1 MRQRSSSETGLLRRG
16 AVRSSRPAYDWLREL
31 EPSARDRVWK
41 LSVVRRFADREI
53 VFEAGQPCDG
63 LHVVRDGLV
72 ACGAT
77 SPEGKEFIHFL
88 LLPGATFGAP
98 SAIDRRPHFLSTW
111 AEGEA
116 AIAHL
121 PQRAL
126 DQLLVDLPD
135 LAMLLARQVCQEY
148 RFAYAALE
156 GHIMADLPVRMARML
171 VFSARTYGHTTAS
184 GSVEVIFTQER
195 VSHHLGVSRQSVA
208 KILREWRKRAWV
220 ETEYGRVVVRDMDAL
235 RLIAGLTRRGAPA
248 GPGR

>member
-1 MRQRSSSETGLLRRG
+1 MGR
-16 AVRSSRPAYDWLREL
+16 ANAKSSRPAYDWLREL
-31 EPSARDRVWK
+31 DPAARDRVSA

-63 LHVVRDGLV
+63 LHVVREGLV

-88 LLPGATFGAP
+88 LLPGTTFGAP
-98 SAIDRRPHFLSTW
+98 SAIDRRPHFLSSW

-116 AIAHL
+116 LIAHL
-121 PQRAL
+121 PQSEL
-126 DQLLVDLPD
+126 DRLLADWPK
-135 LAMLLARQVCQEY
+135 LAMLLAQQVCQEY

-171 VFSARTYGHTTAS
+171 IFSARTYGHTTAS
-184 GSVEVIFTQER
+184 GSLELTFTQER

-208 KILREWRKRAWV
+208 KILREWRQNAWV
-220 ETEYGRVVVRDMDAL
+220 QTEYGRVVVRDLEAL
-235 RLIAGLTRRGAPA
+235 RGIAGLMR
-248 GPGR
+248 

>member
-1 MRQRSSSETGLLRRG
+1 MGR
-16 AVRSSRPAYDWLREL
+16 ANAKSSRPAYDWLREL
-31 EPSARDRVWK
+31 DPAARDRVST

-63 LHVVRDGLV
+63 LHVVREGLV

-88 LLPGATFGAP
+88 LLPGTTFGAP
-98 SAIDRRPHFLSTW
+98 SAIDRRPHFLSSW

-116 AIAHL
+116 LIAQL
-121 PQRAL
+121 PQPEL
-126 DQLLVDLPD
+126 DRLLAEWPR
-135 LAMLLARQVCQEY
+135 LAMLLAQQVCQEY

-171 VFSARTYGHTTAS
+171 IFSARTYGHTTAS
-184 GSVEVIFTQER
+184 GSLELTFTQER

-208 KILREWRKRAWV
+208 KILREWRQNAWV
-220 ETEYGRVVVRDMDAL
+220 QTEYGRVVVRDLEAL
-235 RLIAGLTRRGAPA
+235 RGIAGLMR
-248 GPGR
+248 

>member
-1 MRQRSSSETGLLRRG
+1 MGR
-16 AVRSSRPAYDWLREL
+16 ANAKSSRPAYDWLREL
-31 EPSARDRVWK
+31 DPAARDTVST

-63 LHVVRDGLV
+63 LYVVREGLV

-88 LLPGATFGAP
+88 LLPGTTFGAP
-98 SAIDRRPHFLSTW
+98 SAIDRRPHFLSSW

-116 AIAHL
+116 LIAHL
-121 PQRAL
+121 PQPEL
-126 DQLLVDLPD
+126 DRLLAEWPR
-135 LAMLLARQVCQEY
+135 LAMLLAQQVCQEY

-171 VFSARTYGHTTAS
+171 IFSARTYGHTTAS
-184 GSVEVIFTQER
+184 GSLELTFTQER

-208 KILREWRKRAWV
+208 KILREWRQNAWV
-220 ETEYGRVVVRDMDAL
+220 QTEYGRVVVRDLEAL
-235 RLIAGLTRRGAPA
+235 RGIAGLMR
-248 GPGR
+248 

>member
-1 MRQRSSSETGLLRRG
+1 MGR
-16 AVRSSRPAYDWLREL
+16 ANAKSSRSAYDWLREL
-31 EPSARDRVWK
+31 DPAARDRVST

-63 LHVVRDGLV
+63 LHVVREGLV

-88 LLPGATFGAP
+88 LLPGTTFGAP
-98 SAIDRRPHFLSTW
+98 SAIDRRPHFLSSW

-116 AIAHL
+116 LIAHL
-121 PQRAL
+121 PQSEL
-126 DQLLVDLPD
+126 DRLLADWPK
-135 LAMLLARQVCQEY
+135 LAMLLAQQVCQEY

-171 VFSARTYGHTTAS
+171 IFSARTYGHTTAS
-184 GSVEVIFTQER
+184 GSLELTFTQER

-208 KILREWRKRAWV
+208 KILREWRQNAWV
-220 ETEYGRVVVRDMDAL
+220 QTEYGRVVVRDLEAL
-235 RLIAGLTRRGAPA
+235 RGIAGLMR
-248 GPGR
+248 